1 MEAEAAL
8 GKIFIKKIKIST
20 LVLTSANFYF
30 ILILALRK
38 NECQEVIIL
47 GERQEELLKEI
58 VETYIQTFRPVGSK
72 SLVDKFKVS
81 SATIRND
88 MADLEELGYLEKE
101 HTSSGRIPSE
111 AGYKYYVNN
120 LMKPKNITGEDIL
133 KLQTILSNNQLV
145 VSDAVTKCMEI
156 ISDITHYTSVI
167 IGPSKNDNTLKQIS
181 IIPINEDEDEKR
193 VVALLVTNKGIV
205 ENKQVIIPD
214 NINMRELIKTS
225 EIINK
230 FLVGTPIDKVSER
243 LELEVKPKIKDV
255 IKRYEEVCSFFQ
267 NAFHDFT
274 MDNSDIIFSGKTNI
288 LDYKE
293 YEEPNKLKE
302 MISKLEDQEL
312 VKNINTTDE
321 GINVYIGEETE
332 FDKDVTIIKTHY
344 KVGND
349 EGTLAIIGPKRMEYD
364 KVVTLLNF
372 LKNYIEK

>member
-1 MEAEAAL
+1 M
-8 GKIFIKKIKIST
+8 
-20 LVLTSANFYF
+20 
-30 ILILALRK
+30 
-38 NECQEVIIL
+38 

-120 LMKPKNITGEDIL
+120 LMKPKDITGEDIL

-156 ISDITHYTSVI
+156 ISDITHYTSVV
-167 IGPSKNDNTLKQIS
+167 IGPSKSDNTLKQIS

-193 VVALLVTNKGIV
+193 VVALLVTNKGVV

>member
-1 MEAEAAL
+1 M
-8 GKIFIKKIKIST
+8 
-20 LVLTSANFYF
+20 TSANFCF
-30 ILILALRK
+30 ILILALGK
-38 NECQEVIIL
+38 YECQEVIIL

-120 LMKPKNITGEDIL
+120 LMKPKDITGEDIL

-156 ISDITHYTSVI
+156 ISDITHYTSVV
-167 IGPSKNDNTLKQIS
+167 IGPSKSDNTLKQIS
-181 IIPINEDEDEKR
+181 IVPINEDEDEKR

-214 NINMRELIKTS
+214 NINMKELIKTS

>member
-1 MEAEAAL
+1 M
-8 GKIFIKKIKIST
+8 
-20 LVLTSANFYF
+20 
-30 ILILALRK
+30 
-38 NECQEVIIL
+38 

-72 SLVDKFKVS
+72 SLVDKFKLS

-88 MADLEELGYLEKE
+88 MAELEELGYLEKE

-120 LMKPKNITGEDIL
+120 LMKPKDITGEDIL
-133 KLQTILSNNQLV
+133 KLQTILSNNELV
-145 VSDAVTKCMEI
+145 VSDAVSKCMEI

-302 MISKLEDQEL
+302 MISKLENQEL

>member
-1 MEAEAAL
+1 M
-8 GKIFIKKIKIST
+8 
-20 LVLTSANFYF
+20 
-30 ILILALRK
+30 
-38 NECQEVIIL
+38 

-120 LMKPKNITGEDIL
+120 LMKPKDITGEDIL

-156 ISDITHYTSVI
+156 ISDITHYTSVV
-167 IGPSKNDNTLKQIS
+167 IGPSKSDNTLKQIS
-181 IIPINEDEDEKR
+181 IVPINEDEDEDEKR

-214 NINMRELIKTS
+214 NINMKELITTS

>member
-1 MEAEAAL
+1 M
-8 GKIFIKKIKIST
+8 
-20 LVLTSANFYF
+20 
-30 ILILALRK
+30 
-38 NECQEVIIL
+38 

-120 LMKPKNITGEDIL
+120 LMKPKDITGEDIL

-145 VSDAVTKCMEI
+145 VSDAVTKCMKI

-181 IIPINEDEDEKR
+181 IIPINEGEDEKR

-205 ENKQVIIPD
+205 ENKQVIISD

>member
-1 MEAEAAL
+1 M
-8 GKIFIKKIKIST
+8 
-20 LVLTSANFYF
+20 
-30 ILILALRK
+30 
-38 NECQEVIIL
+38 

-156 ISDITHYTSVI
+156 ISDITHYTSVV

>member
-1 MEAEAAL
+1 M
-8 GKIFIKKIKIST
+8 
-20 LVLTSANFYF
+20 
-30 ILILALRK
+30 
-38 NECQEVIIL
+38 

-120 LMKPKNITGEDIL
+120 LMKPKDITGEDIL

-156 ISDITHYTSVI
+156 ISDITHYTSVV
-167 IGPSKNDNTLKQIS
+167 IGPSKSDNTLKQIS
-181 IIPINEDEDEKR
+181 IVPINEDEDEDEKR

-214 NINMRELIKTS
+214 NINMKELIKTS